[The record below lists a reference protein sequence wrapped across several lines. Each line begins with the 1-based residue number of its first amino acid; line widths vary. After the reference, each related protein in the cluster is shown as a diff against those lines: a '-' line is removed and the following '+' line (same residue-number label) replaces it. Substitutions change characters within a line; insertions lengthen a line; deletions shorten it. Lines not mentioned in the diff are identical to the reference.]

1 MQPMAGCKRHGSA
14 WRKECGCCQQVL
26 NVGLCLRWAKQTP
39 ILEQYL
45 HPLFALYRALHLCG
59 FLEVRDG
66 GESSWGAGQAGSP
79 EGTASACFLELP
91 RAT

>member
-1 MQPMAGCKRHGSA
+1 MRVLPAGA
-14 WRKECGCCQQVL
+14 ECGSVIE
-26 NVGLCLRWAKQTP
+26 VGKTDPHPGATLD
-39 ILEQYL
+39 
-45 HPLFALYRALHLCG
+45 PLFALYKALYLCG